1 MNLPSEKPMSKPLQN
16 TLTLDDALRI
26 SGPVAFNVMLKPA
39 GSLCNLDCR
48 YCYYLDKSEIY
59 GGREPRMSEQML
71 ESVVREYIR
80 ANDVDRVS
88 FNWHGGEPLILGLDF
103 YRKAIEFEKKYAD
116 GKTVQNTLQT
126 NGTLLSREWA
136 EFFRKNGF
144 LIGIS
149 IDGPQDIHDSFR
161 RDKGGAP
168 TFSRV
173 IEGISLLH
181 TGGVEFNT
189 MSTVN
194 SRSEGR
200 GLEVYQFLKS
210 LGSRFMQ
217 FMPVVEHVKYPLRP
231 DGRADRKARP
241 FIVDPS
247 EPDAYLAP
255 WSVDSL
261 AFGQFLI
268 DIFDSWVRSDIGR
281 YFVNVFDSALA
292 NWCGVLPGTCSY
304 AQTCGGNAVIEHN
317 GDLYSCD
324 HFVYPR
330 YRLGNVL
337 QDDIRKMMTSESQLK
352 FGIDKRNDLPSK
364 CLRCEYLF
372 ACNGECPKHRFS
384 RTDSGDTGLSA
395 LCVGYYKFYRHVA
408 PYMERMKTLL
418 SEHRPPAQLSA
429 ELRMGLKL

>member
-1 MNLPSEKPMSKPLQN
+1 MSKPLQN

-26 SGPVAFNVMLKPA
+26 NGPVAFNLMLKPA

-48 YCYYLDKSEIY
+48 YCYYLDKSGIY
-59 GGREPRMSEQML
+59 GGREPKMSEQML
-71 ESVVREYIR
+71 ESVIREYIK

-116 GKTVQNTLQT
+116 GKTVKNTLQT

-136 EFFRKNGF
+136 EFFHKNGF

-161 RDKGGAP
+161 RDKGGTP

-231 DGRADRKARP
+231 DGRPDRKARP

-247 EPDAYLAP
+247 EPGAYLAP

-268 DIFDSWVRSDIGR
+268 DIFDYWVRSDIGR

-292 NWCGVLPGTCSY
+292 NWCGVLPGTCAY

-317 GDLYSCD
+317 ADLYSCD
-324 HFVYPR
+324 HFVYPE
-330 YRLGNVL
+330 YKLGNIAQTPL
-337 QDDIRKMMTSESQLK
+337 DEIYRTAKRRE
-352 FGIDKRNDLPSK
+352 FGLNKRNTLPTE
-364 CLRCEYLF
+364 CLRCKFYF
-372 ACNGECPKHRFS
+372 ACRGECPKHRFDRGADGS
-384 RTDSGDTGLSA
+384 PKNSLCEGLKI
-395 LCVGYYKFYRHVA
+395 YFRHVE
-408 PYMERMKTLL
+408 PYMEYMRDLL
-418 SEHRPPAQLSA
+418 SNQQAPAWVMPFA
-429 ELRMGLKL
+429 RKRMGLE